1 MKKQFSGAAVL
12 FIMTLCCSLQL
23 KASNDTVYY
32 KNGAIRFIINKGE
45 NGTNTFLQLNGEG
58 GENLLKPGR
67 WSYTYFDS
75 KQTQHGYTIQDNI
88 VADAYYIRSRN
99 SKPDTVFSVV
109 TYTSAQRQQ
118 LADATA
124 SLYANLK
131 YPFKAKEN
139 GINGTVYV
147 SFVVDN
153 KGKISEL
160 QALTK
165 LGYGLEEAAL
175 EAAAQ
180 LKFTPVEYEGRV
192 VNVFYELPVKFL
204 LQQQ

>member
-88 VADAYYIRSRN
+88 VADAYYIRQRN
-99 SKPDTVFSVV
+99 SKPDTVFSSV

-124 SLYANLK
+124 SLYSNLK

-139 GINGTVYV
+139 GITGTVYV
-147 SFVVDN
+147 SFIVDP

-175 EAAAQ
+175 DAASQ

-192 VNVFYELPVKFL
+192 VTVYYELPVKFL